1 MESAGWA
8 RGSGRETSS
17 LAVHAAVPPV
27 LDCIVAAVAES
38 SGDLRPSLAH
48 LIDHALDH
56 QALLGGDG
64 IPIQRGLQ
72 VLMESLPALL
82 GRPVVHVLRNAYPVV
97 GALLADQLK
106 EQLILLR
113 DPRSSTMSWSHVDF
127 ERFK

>member
-1 MESAGWA
+1 
-8 RGSGRETSS
+8 
-17 LAVHAAVPPV
+17 
-27 LDCIVAAVAES
+27 
-38 SGDLRPSLAH
+38 
-48 LIDHALDH
+48 
-56 QALLGGDG
+56 
-64 IPIQRGLQ
+64 
-72 VLMESLPALL
+72 MESLPALL